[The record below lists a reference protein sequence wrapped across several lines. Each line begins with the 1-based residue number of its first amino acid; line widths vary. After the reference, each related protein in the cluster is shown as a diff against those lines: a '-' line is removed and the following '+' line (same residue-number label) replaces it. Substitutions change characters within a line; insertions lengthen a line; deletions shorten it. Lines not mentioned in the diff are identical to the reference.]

1 MNKQDKELLEKS
13 VNPFTTD
20 LTIPVRVFKTI
31 RKIVDVQ
38 DIQEGIITTVPDQLV
53 SKVLIEDAEYW
64 QKVLETTKH
73 LDAFL
78 VKVANALLAG
88 K

>member
-38 DIQEGIITTVPDQLV
+38 DIQEGIITVKKYYELLNANDDLEWLLPEIT
-53 SKVLIEDAEYW
+53 EDFIKE
-64 QKVLETTKH
+64 K
-73 LDAFL
+73 
-78 VKVANALLAG
+78 
-88 K
+88 